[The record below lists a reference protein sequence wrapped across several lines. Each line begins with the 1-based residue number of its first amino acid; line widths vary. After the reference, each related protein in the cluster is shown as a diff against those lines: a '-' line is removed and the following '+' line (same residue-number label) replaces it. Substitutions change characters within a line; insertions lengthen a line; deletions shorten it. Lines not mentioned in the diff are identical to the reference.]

1 MRRQIFQTIG
11 VAATVAMLGTGAL
24 AARREAGE
32 RPAATRTAG
41 PQSLVYGTD
50 PLQVVDFWPAAQA
63 GAPLVVFVHGGGW
76 KRGDK
81 QMMRGSPK
89 PAHWQAQ
96 GYAVASVNYRLVPAA
111 TVEQQAADVAAA
123 VALLQ
128 ARAQVLGIDGGRI
141 ALVGHSAGAHLVAL
155 VGTDPQYLR
164 GAGLALSDVRGV
176 VPLDGAAYD
185 VAQQMVT
192 GPRIMRKTY
201 AQAFGSD
208 PARQAA
214 LSPTVQAAAPNVA
227 DFLVLHVEREDGTAQ
242 SEALARALR
251 AGGSRAEVQGFAGKG
266 LRGHAEINR
275 DLGDPAYPAT
285 PVVDAFLAR
294 VFR

>member
-1 MRRQIFQTIG
+1 MRVGTRR
-11 VAATVAMLGTGAL
+11 AAMAAMLALCGGAL
-24 AARREAGE
+24 AAQARDD
-32 RPAATRTAG
+32 RPAAAARADG
-41 PQSLVYGTD
+41 QRSFAYGTD
-50 PLQVVDFWPAAQA
+50 PLQVVDFWPGAQA
-63 GAPLVVFVHGGGW
+63 NAPLVVFVHGGGW

-81 QMMRGSPK
+81 QMMRGSDK
-89 PAHWQAQ
+89 LSHWREQ

-111 TVEQQAADVAAA
+111 TVEQQGADVAAA
-123 VALLQ
+123 VALLKT
-128 ARAQVLGIDGGRI
+128 RAAMLGIDGSRI

-164 GAGLALSDVRGV
+164 GAGLSFADIRGV

-185 VAQQMVT
+185 VAQQLAA
-192 GPRIMRKTY
+192 GPRIMHKTY

-208 PARQAA
+208 PVRQAA
-214 LSPTVQAAAPNVA
+214 LSPTTHAGAPNVGEW
-227 DFLVLHVEREDGTAQ
+227 LVLHVEREDGTAQ
-242 SEALARALR
+242 SAALARALE
-251 AGGSRAEVQGFAGKG
+251 AGGSRAQLQGFDGSG

-275 DLGDPAYPAT
+275 QLGDPAYPAT

>member
-1 MRRQIFQTIG
+1 MRVGTRRTAM
-11 VAATVAMLGTGAL
+11 AAFLVLCGGTL
-24 AARREAGE
+24 AAQGRDD
-32 RPAATRTAG
+32 RPQATARANAQ
-41 PQSLVYGTD
+41 QSIAYGTD
-50 PLQVVDFWPAAQA
+50 ALQVVDFWPAARA

-81 QMMRGSPK
+81 QMMRGSDK
-89 PAHWQAQ
+89 LSHWQAL

-123 VALLQ
+123 VALLK
-128 ARAQVLGIDGGRI
+128 ARAAALGIDGSRI

-164 GAGLALSDVRGV
+164 GAGLSFADIRGV

-185 VAQQMVT
+185 VAQQLTT
-192 GPRIMRKTY
+192 GPRMMRKTY
-201 AQAFGSD
+201 VQAFGSD

-214 LSPTVQAAAPNVA
+214 LSPTVQAGAPNA
-227 DFLVLHVEREDGTAQ
+227 TEFLVLHVEREDGAAQ
-242 SEALARALR
+242 SEALVRALR
-251 AGGSRAEVQGFAGKG
+251 ASGSRAELQGFDGNG
-266 LRGHAEINR
+266 LRGHMQINR
-275 DLGDPAYPAT
+275 DLGDPDYPAT
-285 PVVDAFLAR
+285 AVVDAFLAR